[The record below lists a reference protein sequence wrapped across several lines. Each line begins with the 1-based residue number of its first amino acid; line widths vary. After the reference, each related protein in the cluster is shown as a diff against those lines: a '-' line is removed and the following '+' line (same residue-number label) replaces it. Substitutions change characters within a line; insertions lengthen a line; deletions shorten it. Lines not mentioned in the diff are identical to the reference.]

1 MSEAPQSTGEQKPE
15 AAVEVA
21 PAERVA
27 PKRLERIG
35 AYVKEHPKTSMV
47 VAVGATALF
56 GEEVAVGALV
66 GMAVAALLSPVSPI
80 HFSEK
85 WRARGREMLARGNA
99 AIDKVAGFE
108 MEGKWRERSQKILA
122 RGNAAID
129 KMAAE
134 GRALG
139 RVLRRQPHETAA
151 PRPSNDTMPA
161 QPAAPENK
169 PS

>member
-1 MSEAPQSTGEQKPE
+1 MAEASENKGGEQQPE
-15 AAVEVA
+15 TAVQVA
-21 PAERVA
+21 PCERVA
-27 PKRLERIG
+27 PQRLERIG
-35 AYVKEHPKTSMV
+35 GYIKGHPKATMA

-56 GEEVAVGALV
+56 GEELAVGALI
-66 GMAVAALLSPVSPI
+66 GMAVAAVLAPIAPV

-85 WRARGREMLARGNA
+85 WRERGKQALARGNA

-108 MEGKWRERSQKILA
+108 VEGKWRERTQRIMA
-122 RGNAAID
+122 RGNAVLD

-139 RVLRRQPHETAA
+139 RVLRRQPNPQASEGAA
-151 PRPSNDTMPA
+151 SA
-161 QPAAPENK
+161 AAPENK